1 MQGVSAVSGKKGGG
15 GGSLAIPINPFY
27 SQSKKR
33 SHAEQLFDKKP
44 HFQNLQSS
52 DGCLQQMQFSKAQMT
67 SQEENNN
74 NQIQKEVDLGN
85 AKSKSLQL
93 DEQNIGQ
100 KNPSSEFKYTIQD
113 IIQIEED
120 QDIQLGRFED
130 GRITKAY
137 YSRFILIDQA
147 ISSFSVLSIIIAV
160 LEYDLEFNEREEF
173 IAKALLYMTF
183 LLTIG
188 MITLTVIRYQA
199 KLEWLKVR
207 QAISQKANLITS
219 GYLKSM
225 IIEIVISAV
234 HPMPWTWQ
242 VRLSFFN
249 DPTQATAYY
258 HLNEIFLLIMLLRV
272 LLIVRTLLTSSVWYN
287 NRTQRVCNMYAV
299 EVDYLFTI
307 KGIMETYPYALIISA
322 LTISILYF
330 GYMIRICEA
339 PLYRNQT
346 DGQLLLYSFSNS
358 LWVMLVTMTTLGY
371 GDYCA
376 KTSLGRF
383 ITFMVC
389 IWGVFIV
396 SMMVI
401 TLSKTLELTSLERKS
416 IAVLQR
422 LRYKQ
427 LMKDHAANSLTILA
441 KIGLAN
447 RKGLLQGLYK
457 KELQAK
463 LRNALNKFMK
473 ALRAYKSIVDI
484 NINEEM
490 GRQFNFLN
498 DDLMQIQREQNEM
511 LLKNIQ
517 MMQQLQIDKQQIE
530 YYAKHLSKHSVL
542 KMKSSNENN
551 EKNID
556 TNIDYITRNNSPK
569 LEQIPNSNQKLLQQD
584 QTNNN
589 IIMRDFSSQK
599 IDYVVNVFTDE

>member
-15 GGSLAIPINPFY
+15 GNLGTLGIPINPFF

-33 SHAEQLFDKKP
+33 SQVDQLFDKKP
-44 HFQNLQSS
+44 HFAYLQSA
-52 DGCLQQMQFSKAQMT
+52 DGCSEQMQLSRGQKS
-67 SQEENNN
+67 SQEGNEN
-74 NQIQKEVDLGN
+74 NQIPQEVNLKN
-85 AKSKSLQL
+85 EKSKIQEL
-93 DEQNIGQ
+93 DQQNLDKKQ
-100 KNPSSEFKYTIQD
+100 ASAELKQTIQD
-113 IIQIEED
+113 FIQIEED
-120 QDIQLGRFED
+120 QNIQLGRFED
-130 GRITKAY
+130 GRKTKAY

-160 LEYDLEFNEREEF
+160 LEYDLEFNAREEF

-199 KLEWLKVR
+199 KLEWLKTR

-225 IIEIVISAV
+225 IIEIIISAV

-272 LLIVRTLLTSSVWYN
+272 LLIVRTLLTCSVWYN

-299 EVDYLFTI
+299 EVDYLFTV
-307 KGIMETYPYALIISA
+307 KGIMETQPYALIISA
-322 LTISILYF
+322 LIISILYF
-330 GYMIRICEA
+330 GFMIRICEA

-383 ITFMVC
+383 ITFLVC

-401 TLSKTLELTSLERKS
+401 TLSKTLELTTLEEKS

-422 LRYKQ
+422 LRYKE
-427 LMKDHAANSLTILA
+427 LMKNHAARSLTILA

-447 RKGLLQGLYK
+447 RKGLLQGQHK
-457 KELQAK
+457 KELQSK
-463 LRNALNKFMK
+463 LRDALNKFMK
-473 ALRAYKSIVDI
+473 ALRAYKSIVDT

-490 GRQFNFLN
+490 GRQFDFLN
-498 DDLMQIQREQNEM
+498 EDLMQIQREQNEM
-511 LLKNIQ
+511 LMKNIQ

-530 YYAKHLSKHSVL
+530 YYAKHLSKNSVL
-542 KMKSSNENN
+542 QMKSSNENN

-556 TNIDYITRNNSPK
+556 TNLDFLTRNNSPK
-569 LEQIPNSNQKLLQQD
+569 IECIPSSNQKLLHQD
-584 QTNNN
+584 QTNNY
-589 IIMRDFSSQK
+589 RDFSDQK
-599 IDYVVNVFTDE
+599 IDYVVNIFTDE